1 MTTDEPG
8 NVRSS
13 DILGTETAPLIYFD
27 GVTAFGVSMGTIQI
41 ELAANVILPRKE
53 GGTTTLIRTTACLR
67 CNSTAAADLAQ
78 AIEKALEMAKNQA
91 AEIAAKFEGH
101 LN

>member
-1 MTTDEPG
+1 MADELG

-41 ELAANVILPRKE
+41 ELAANAILPRK
-53 GGTTTLIRTTACLR
+53 GAGPPRSSRPPPVFDAIQTLPPISDGPSKKLWKWPRIRLLR
-67 CNSTAAADLAQ
+67 LPQSLR
-78 AIEKALEMAKNQA
+78 
-91 AEIAAKFEGH
+91 GV
-101 LN
+101 